1 MNILKKFFNSIKEN
15 LLVTYIIIETIIMFL
30 ALIHVIYIMVS

>member
-15 LLVTYIIIETIIMFL
+15 LLITYIIIGTIIMFL
-30 ALIHVIYIMVS
+30 ALIRVIYIMVS

>member
-15 LLVTYIIIETIIMFL
+15 LLVTYIIIGTIIMFL
-30 ALIHVIYIMVS
+30 ALIHIIYIMVS

>member
-15 LLVTYIIIETIIMFL
+15 LLVTYIIIGTIIMFL
-30 ALIHVIYIMVS
+30 ALIPVIYIMVS

>member
-15 LLVTYIIIETIIMFL
+15 LLVTYIIIGTIIMFL
-30 ALIHVIYIMVS
+30 VLIHVIYIMVS